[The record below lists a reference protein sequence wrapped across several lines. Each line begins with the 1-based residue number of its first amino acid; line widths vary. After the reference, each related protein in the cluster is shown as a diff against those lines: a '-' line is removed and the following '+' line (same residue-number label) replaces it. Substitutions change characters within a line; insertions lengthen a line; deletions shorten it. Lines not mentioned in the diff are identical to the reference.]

1 MTGLLVSVR
10 CADEARAALLG
21 GADIVDVKEPRY
33 GSLGAASAE
42 VWREVATVLA
52 DQALLSVA
60 LGELSDF
67 DPLQAAQLP
76 ANTHYAKIGLAGCA
90 ELPDWPERWQQ
101 AWASLP
107 TDVGRV
113 AVCYVDQQQAAAP
126 DWRQS
131 LQEGVRAGCKC
142 LLLDTFDKRA
152 GNLFDHW
159 SHRQLADVVAQAASD
174 GLFVVAAGSIQ
185 AQHQPLLVATGV
197 RFMAVRGAVCRGA
210 RTGPL
215 EADLVKQLRAV
226 CDASGSSVFAG

>member
-1 MTGLLVSVR
+1 M
-10 CADEARAALLG
+10 
-21 GADIVDVKEPRY
+21 
-33 GSLGAASAE
+33 
-42 VWREVATVLA
+42 
-52 DQALLSVA
+52 
-60 LGELSDF
+60 
-67 DPLQAAQLP
+67 
-76 ANTHYAKIGLAGCA
+76 
-90 ELPDWPERWQQ
+90 PDWPERWQQ

-126 DWRQS
+126 DWRQI

>member
-10 CADEARAALLG
+10 SADEARAALLG

-126 DWRQS
+126 DWRQI

>member
-10 CADEARAALLG
+10 SADEARAALLG
-21 GADIVDVKEPRY
+21 GADIIDVKEPRN

-42 VWREVATVLA
+42 AWKEVAAVVA
-52 DQALLSVA
+52 DEALLSIA

-67 DPLQAAQLP
+67 DPLEAAQLP

-90 ELPDWPERWQQ
+90 DLPDWPERWQQ
-101 AWASLP
+101 AWACLP
-107 TDVGRV
+107 TDVERV

-126 DWRQS
+126 DWQQI
-131 LQEGVRAGCKC
+131 LQQALGAGCKC

-152 GNLFDHW
+152 GNLFRHW
-159 SHRQLADVVAQAASD
+159 SERQLADVVAQAAAD
-174 GLFVVAAGSIQ
+174 GLFVVAGGSIQ
-185 AQHQPLLVATGV
+185 GQHQPILAATGV
-197 RFMAVRGAVCRGA
+197 RLMAVRGAVCRGA